1 MSEIVQARSETRAT
15 RRAGLALVVLALV
28 TFASA
33 CSSGSSKATAAN
45 TAPVAALAAVPAGT
59 TLRFGDQL
67 DYMKNVL
74 GAGRQDSSFPYSLK
88 YASFVG
94 GPPMLQAFQAGALD
108 AGWVAD
114 TPLIF
119 AQAAHQDVVAV
130 AAWETEHDVQ
140 ELIAAPGTNINTWSD
155 LKGKKV
161 AYQQGTSLEA
171 VLLEGL
177 HGAGMSLSDIKSV
190 TLPVTQVS
198 AALQSGSVDAGIL
211 APPLDSAYLSSHP
224 GAKVVDRPDEA
235 PLRLSFLIASKKAL
249 NDPAK
254 AAAIRDYA
262 QRIVRALKTIH
273 ANPDPWIQKF
283 YVGEYHLSPAAGR
296 QLFDLAGAVTFV
308 SLPGDLLADQQTLAD
323 LYTAANELPGKLD
336 VSAEF
341 DGRFNDAVQ
350 AAG

>member
-1 MSEIVQARSETRAT
+1 VAT
-15 RRAGLALVVLALV
+15 RFRLATVTSSVVVLLALISL
-28 TFASA
+28 SA
-33 CSSGSSKATAAN
+33 CSGSSSHAAAPS
-45 TAPVAALAAVPAGT
+45 TQSDPVANLEAVPAGT

-67 DYMKNVL
+67 DYMKNIL
-74 GAGRQDSSFPYSLK
+74 AAGGEDQGFPYNVK

-94 GPPMLQAFQAGALD
+94 GPPMLQAFQAGAID

-130 AAWETEHDVQ
+130 AAYETANDVQ
-140 ELIAAPGTNINTWSD
+140 ELIAAPGSNINSWAD

-177 HGAGMSLSDIKSV
+177 DSAGLSLSDIKSV
-190 TLPVTQVS
+190 RLPVTQVS

-224 GAKVVDRPDEA
+224 GAKVVDRPNEV
-235 PLRLSFLIASKKAL
+235 PLRLSFVIASKKAL

-254 AAAIRDYA
+254 AAAIRDYV
-262 QRIVRALKTIH
+262 QRLVRATKAIH

-283 YVGEYHLSPAAGR
+283 YVGQYHLSPAAGR
-296 QLFDLAGAVTFV
+296 QLFDLAGPVTFV
-308 SLPGDLLADQQTLAD
+308 SLPGDLVADQQKLAD
-323 LYTAANELPGKLD
+323 LYYAAHELPSKVD

-350 AAG
+350 AAAG